1 MFLQSVDG
9 RCSMQ
14 MSAECY
20 CFSNPS
26 MSVLCADI
34 CGLLLF
40 QRSVV
45 EHCSVEM
52 SADCYCFSCRTSSVA
67 LCIVSAV
74 RSRALLCADVCGLLL
89 FQRSEIEHSSVQMS
103 ADCYCFSGPKSR
115 VALCRCLRTAIVSA
129 VRSRALRGADVCGLL
144 LFQQSEIE
152 HCSTQMS
159 ADCYCSSSRMLNP
172 HRSKVLPTAF
182 VSAVATASSL
192 QSSTSSGGRVV
203 RR

>member
-1 MFLQSVDG
+1 MLLFQQTDRCRFSSPHLSNPRRVQMMLLWTAIVSAVQHRALLCHDICELLVFQQSGVKRALQISADRRPLLFQQSVDE

-14 MSAECY
+14 MSAKCY

-26 MSVLCADI
+26 MSVLCADV

-74 RSRALLCADVCGLLL
+74 RS
-89 FQRSEIEHSSVQMS
+89 
-103 ADCYCFSGPKSR
+103 
-115 VALCRCLRTAIVSA
+115 
-129 VRSRALRGADVCGLL
+129 
-144 LFQQSEIE
+144 
-152 HCSTQMS
+152 
-159 ADCYCSSSRMLNP
+159 
-172 HRSKVLPTAF
+172 
-182 VSAVATASSL
+182 
-192 QSSTSSGGRVV
+192 
-203 RR
+203 

>member
-26 MSVLCADI
+26 MSVLCADV

-74 RSRALLCADVCGLLL
+74 RSRALLCAV
-89 FQRSEIEHSSVQMS
+89 
-103 ADCYCFSGPKSR
+103 
-115 VALCRCLRTAIVSA
+115 
-129 VRSRALRGADVCGLL
+129 VCGLL
-144 LFQQSEIE
+144 LFQQSEVE
-152 HCSTQMS
+152 RCSRRCLR
-159 ADCYCSSSRMLNP
+159 A
-172 HRSKVLPTAF
+172 AI
-182 VSAVATASSL
+182 VSAVRSRASSVQLSADWYSFSRPVQSALCPDVCGSLLFQQSDVERCSVPDVCCLLLFQQSNVEPCSVQSPTDPYCFSSRHSIPL